1 MTRCMNLQLSSA
13 AGNECYRLL
22 FSEGSPFFLC
32 FFTVLLLRSSSLKT
46 AYMSFFFPL
55 FTANVFRHSH
65 EVTLIETIRGPLFF
79 ISHYWFL
86 SGHFSFACFGRLLF
100 SLTLSLFQVVI
111 AVLSISIITTIVFFF
126 SNRAKGTSHSTSA
139 TFVCV
144 CVHW

>member
-1 MTRCMNLQLSSA
+1 MLSTS
-13 AGNECYRLL
+13 LL
-22 FSEGSPFFLC
+22 RR
-32 FFTVLLLRSSSLKT
+32 FTILLVLLHCASPAFIFIENRLHVF
-46 AYMSFFFPL
+46 FFFPL

-126 SNRAKGTSHSTSA
+126 FK
-139 TFVCV
+139 
-144 CVHW
+144 